1 MLKNIGQYEE
11 KEINVD
17 LSFDEHPNGER
28 PPDIT
33 VEEEFRERARRI
45 KKREEE
51 IEQRK
56 YFEDKICNRP
66 SPTKKTMDNRV

>member
-51 IEQRK
+51 IE
-56 YFEDKICNRP
+56 
-66 SPTKKTMDNRV
+66 